1 MRAFYRLF
9 RAERIKLRRSRIWL
23 LVLISPLLAG
33 LFEFLV
39 LQTGEGEK
47 EWLNVV
53 TEMSYFHALLFLP
66 LLAGIFSAT
75 VCRAEHDSGG
85 WKQLLALPV
94 QRSAVY
100 LAKLFT
106 VALLLLLTQLAFLG
120 MMIVVGVVN
129 GMGDTLPWDM
139 ILRSTAS
146 GWLATLPLAA
156 LQMAV
161 SVGWASFAAPL
172 SINVILTLPNI
183 LVVNSAEYGPYY
195 PWAQPF
201 IAMLPRSGDS
211 SFGALTLPLETLL
224 YVIIGGFLIFLAGGL
239 TYFKRKEM

>member
-1 MRAFYRLF
+1 MSSFYRLF

-23 LVLISPLLAG
+23 LVLVSPLLAG
-33 LFEFLV
+33 LFEFV
-39 LQTGEGEK
+39 ILQSGEGEK
-47 EWLNVV
+47 DWLNVV
-53 TEMSYFHALLFLP
+53 IEMSYFHALLFLP

-75 VCRAEHDSGG
+75 VCRSEHDSGG

-94 QRSAVY
+94 QRTTVY
-100 LAKLFT
+100 LVKLFT
-106 VALLLLLTQLAFLG
+106 VALLLLVTQLAFLG
-120 MMIVVGVVN
+120 MMVAVGLVN
-129 GMGDTLPWDM
+129 GMGDSLPWDM

-161 SVGWASFAAPL
+161 SVGWSSFAAPL
-172 SINVILTLPNI
+172 AVNVVLTLPNI
-183 LVVNSAEYGPYY
+183 LVVNSAQYGPYY

-201 IAMLPRSGDS
+201 IAMIPRSGDS

-224 YVIIGGFLIFLAGGL
+224 YVLVGGFLIFLAGGL